1 MIENVKDILQSATPC
16 NAKPNTVSRGENRG
30 GISIINSKNGKR
42 VEFSKA
48 VSDSLGNP
56 EKVNFL
62 FTDDCLI
69 IQASTDNGFILKTSG
84 SRKFAYS
91 SPIVQEITDKFAM
104 DFSERVCI
112 SFSDYTEVDDESVA
126 TLIFNIK

>member
-1 MIENVKDILQSATPC
+1 MIKNVKDILQNATPC
-16 NAKPNTVSRGENRG
+16 NAKPNSVSRGENRG

-48 VSDSLGNP
+48 VSDALGNP

-84 SRKFAYS
+84 GRKLAYS
-91 SPIVQEITDKFAM
+91 SAIVQEITNKFSM

-112 SFSDYTEVDDESVA
+112 SFSDYTEADEESTSTVDFK
-126 TLIFNIK
+126 II